1 MQSSL
6 ASSHAALGSSFTFG
20 ASIENTHTH
29 FSPKKIRT
37 VVHCERLDERT
48 SPTGLTGIRRR
59 EVIRIVRVAGRCRA
73 PACGCCPSST
83 NTQRSRRGRHHP
95 RPGIYKAVVRS
106 DPKSSAPGTPRKIK
120 SAYKINQGGT
130 RGPRGRIDPFGHL
143 HRSLRRIP
151 SNASRRDLVQER
163 GLRHLPGTR
172 LP

>member
-1 MQSSL
+1 MGPL
-6 ASSHAALGSSFTFG
+6 
-20 ASIENTHTH
+20 SIENTHTH
-29 FSPKKIRT
+29 ASLLKRYVQSYT
-37 VVHCERLDERT
+37 ERLDERT

-95 RPGIYKAVVRS
+95 GPGIYKAVLRS
-106 DPKSSAPGTPRKIK
+106 DPKSSAPGTPRKKIGL
-120 SAYKINQGGT
+120 KINQGGT
-130 RGPRGRIDPFGHL
+130 RGPRGRIDPFGPL